1 MSQPSFTH
9 DEGGRGR
16 STASPV
22 ATQHTRRENRAAAW
36 RRQQHS
42 SVTARTLP
50 PGNSQSPAIARPGG
64 RCARSTS
71 PASLM
76 RATAATST
84 VFTGGPAT
92 GAGICRGPRCG
103 CEVQNDQSRPVSRD
117 ALPVIRSIVPRHH
130 VSIQIRSWKS
140 HTTLSRCSIQRCM
153 LSTTPCC
160 RGTLLRVTQTF
171 IGPHRHCRRWLG
183 ASGRTVAHIRR
194 YLGGRQRSRL
204 CVLSMIIRPQ
214 PCRGVLR
221 RRSLALLHGDRD
233 LRRCRGRVPGMTHK
247 IGTCD
252 KQNMSGRIRQ
262 RTHVA
267 GPARVRTWTEQTP
280 LTLSRCR
287 TCSSLAAKLGRTAG
301 AAVGL
306 GFACRAVARCQ
317 PVYRSR
323 PAEVGYARKH

>member
-1 MSQPSFTH
+1 MSQPSFTQ

-84 VFTGGPAT
+84 VFTRGPAT

-140 HTTLSRCSIQRCM
+140 HTTLSRCSIQRCHAVDNA
-153 LSTTPCC
+153 
-160 RGTLLRVTQTF
+160 LLQRDPATCDAD
-171 IGPHRHCRRWLG
+171 IYWASGRHCRRWLG

-233 LRRCRGRVPGMTHK
+233 LRRCRGRV
-247 IGTCD
+247 
-252 KQNMSGRIRQ
+252 
-262 RTHVA
+262 
-267 GPARVRTWTEQTP
+267 
-280 LTLSRCR
+280 
-287 TCSSLAAKLGRTAG
+287 
-301 AAVGL
+301 
-306 GFACRAVARCQ
+306 RA
-317 PVYRSR
+317 
-323 PAEVGYARKH
+323 